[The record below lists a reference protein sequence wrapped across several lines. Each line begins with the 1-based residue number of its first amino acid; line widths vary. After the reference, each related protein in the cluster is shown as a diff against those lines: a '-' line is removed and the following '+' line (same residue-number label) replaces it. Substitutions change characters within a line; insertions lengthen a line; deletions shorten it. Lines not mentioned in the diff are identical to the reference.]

1 MNNANPFSPLLTMN
15 IPSHTGLIQNLAI
28 AVLLLFSIGSQAF
41 AANTA
46 PTLTVNNANAE
57 HKSIATPIIQAKQT
71 QNIQVVY
78 DLNQN
83 DTEAGIGKGL
93 YYVRGLL
100 EAYKKQGISQDQ
112 LHISV
117 VVHGA
122 AGLWLLNDTAYQN
135 YVNDPFGFNPN
146 KQVVEE
152 LLDNGVS
159 VELCH
164 VTMNAHHWQP
174 QDILPGVKIVFD
186 AYTRMIDLQM
196 QGYAYIKF

>member
-1 MNNANPFSPLLTMN
+1 MNTTSSNQRKSVQTLGHKRLTLSLSTFILALLIAFSH
-15 IPSHTGLIQNLAI
+15 SH
-28 AVLLLFSIGSQAF
+28 AVF
-41 AANTA
+41 AANA
-46 PTLTVNNANAE
+46 INPEASSA
-57 HKSIATPIIQAKQT
+57 HIIQAQQTKQ
-71 QNIQVVY
+71 IKVVY

-100 EAYKKQGISQDQ
+100 EAYKKQGVSLDQ
-112 LHISV
+112 IHLSV

-135 YVNDPFGFNPN
+135 FVNDPFGFNPN

-152 LLDNGVS
+152 LLENGVS

>member
-1 MNNANPFSPLLTMN
+1 MRLTPPPLSAQATNPAN
-15 IPSHTGLIQNLAI
+15 
-28 AVLLLFSIGSQAF
+28 
-41 AANTA
+41 
-46 PTLTVNNANAE
+46 
-57 HKSIATPIIQAKQT
+57 IIQAQQT
-71 QNIQVVY
+71 KNIKVVY
-78 DLNQN
+78 DINQN

-100 EAYKKQGISQDQ
+100 EAYKKQNIPLDQ
-112 LHISV
+112 VHISV

-122 AGLWLLNDTAYQN
+122 AGLWLLKDASYQTF
-135 YVNDPFGFNPN
+135 VNDPFGFNPN
-146 KQVVEE
+146 KQVVKE

-174 QDILPGVKIVFD
+174 KDILPGVKIVFD
-186 AYTRMIDLQM
+186 AYSRMIDLQM